1 MSTNIMPI
9 KAFLGKYYSELNYSA
24 AQDKYKNTKLD
35 TFFDQRF
42 YIQNNKVQM
51 IVDPGLPGLVV
62 SFCGNEIHISK
73 ELYDNPN
80 MVITN
85 SIENTNQNANPRS
98 LYNPEI
104 FSTVAYLICQNHTMF
119 QIIGEI
125 DEPIYVKYKSDYEV
139 FYNSVVLFEVIS
151 GISVEIVEEIESCSS
166 LNVVTNYILHSNSNI
181 KLTTFY
187 QNHLSG
193 ISFLYRNVIAQE
205 KSIFNHILFGKGSS
219 NVIDECKVLAHNES
233 KSEFLGVVNSDGKN
247 FHSVLSIQPA
257 AENYYVNV
265 DYRDV
270 LFAKANVTFFP
281 VILGQDPLEKAKI
294 CVTNI
299 TLEEIPSENIESVIK
314 GYVGD
319 IVDRAVLERMAG
331 VKRFYDNKN
340 KFLHFP

>member
-1 MSTNIMPI
+1 MSTNLIPI
-9 KAFLGKYYSELNYSA
+9 KAFLGKYYSELNYSSI
-24 AQDKYKNTKLD
+24 QDKYKNTKLD

-51 IVDPGLPGLVV
+51 IVDPGLSGLMV

-73 ELYDNPN
+73 ELYDHPN

-85 SIENTNQNANPRS
+85 SIENTSENKNPRS

-104 FSTVAYLICQNHTMF
+104 FSTLAYLVCQNHTMF

-125 DEPIYVKYKSDYEV
+125 DEPIYVKYRSDYET
-139 FYNSVVLFEVIS
+139 FYNSIVLFEVIS
-151 GISVEIVEEIESCSS
+151 DISVEIVEEIESCSA
-166 LNVVTNYILHSNSNI
+166 LNTVTNYILHSNSNI

-205 KSIFNHILFGKGSS
+205 KAIFNHILFGKGSS
-219 NVIDECKVLAHNES
+219 NVIDESKVLAYNES

-247 FHSVLSIQPA
+247 FHSILSIQPA
-257 AENYYVNV
+257 AENYYVDV
-265 DYRDV
+265 DYRGV
-270 LFAKANVTFFP
+270 LFAKADITFFP

-294 CVTNI
+294 SVTNI

-319 IVDRAVLERMAG
+319 IVDRAILERMAG
-331 VKRFYDNKN
+331 AKRFYENKT